1 MSVRE
6 DLSWQDRAA
15 CRDEDRA
22 IFYPARGVSAEPA
35 KKVCA
40 RCPVT
45 NECLAYALE
54 HREPYGIWGGH
65 TEDERES
72 LQKKNLGRIAS

>member
-1 MSVRE
+1 MSLRE
-6 DLSWQDRAA
+6 DLSWQDRSA
-15 CRDEDRA
+15 CRDEDRE
-22 IFYPARGVSAEPA
+22 IFYPTRGVSTAPA

-54 HREPYGIWGGH
+54 RRDPYGIWGGL